1 MIEGGIVKTRLAIL
15 IAVIVVGI
23 ATGLLSVR
31 LMSYCPKP
39 DISPPVQGTAP
50 TVVTLSPEA
59 WARLE
64 QLLEK

>member
-1 MIEGGIVKTRLAIL
+1 MKTRLAIL
-15 IAVIVVGI
+15 IVGIVVGI
-23 ATGLLSVR
+23 ATGPLSVW

-39 DISPPVQGTAP
+39 DISTPVKEETAP

-64 QLLEK
+64 QLLGE